1 MSVESLGIGSQI
13 THTEFG
19 QGVVVEVNIDTYSAY
34 FKQRGIKDIVKTD
47 SRMSIT
53 ELKVDE
59 VPRITLAEVEQLM
72 SGVLRKW
79 SDATEVVELGD
90 KWKDGTLIFKPGKE
104 GTKGKE
110 IPIEAFFH
118 KVVMVRDR
126 LRVME
131 QKINSSTLLS
141 DEEKVALQQY
151 ITRIYG
157 SLTTFNVFFADKS
170 EHFKGSSS

>member
-1 MSVESLGIGSQI
+1 MSAESLGIGSQI

-19 QGVVVEVNIDTYSAY
+19 QGVIVEINIDTYSVY
-34 FKQRGIKDIVKTD
+34 FKQRGVKDIVKTD
-47 SRMSIT
+47 SRVSIT

-59 VPRITLAEVEQLM
+59 VPRITLAEVEQMLN
-72 SGVLRKW
+72 SALRKW
-79 SDATEVVELGD
+79 SDATELVDLGD
-90 KWKDGTLIFKPGKE
+90 KWKDGVLIFKPGKE
-104 GTKGKE
+104 GTKAKE

-118 KVVMVRDR
+118 KIVMTRDR

-131 QKINSSTLLS
+131 QKINASKLLS

-157 SLTTFNVFFADKS
+157 SLTTFNVFFADKKD
-170 EHFKGSSS
+170 HFKGSS